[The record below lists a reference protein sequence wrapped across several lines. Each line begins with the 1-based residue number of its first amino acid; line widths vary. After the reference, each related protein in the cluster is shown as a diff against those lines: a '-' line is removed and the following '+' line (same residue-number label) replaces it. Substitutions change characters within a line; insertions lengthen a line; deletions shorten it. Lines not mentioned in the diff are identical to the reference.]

1 MLRLWGNHEH
11 SIENDNEMAF
21 SKFINNYPN
30 IIIIDRRTC
39 IWVETEVFTSQVKIV
54 GKKIDLGNA
63 RFNATWDKYRYYYDI
78 L

>member
-1 MLRLWGNHEH
+1 MGNHEH

-30 IIIIDRRTC
+30 IIIIDRRTI
-39 IWVETEVFTSQVKIV
+39 IWVETEVFTLQIKIV
-54 GKKIDLGNA
+54 VKKIDLGNVWL
-63 RFNATWDKYRYYYDI
+63 NAIWDKYRYYYGI